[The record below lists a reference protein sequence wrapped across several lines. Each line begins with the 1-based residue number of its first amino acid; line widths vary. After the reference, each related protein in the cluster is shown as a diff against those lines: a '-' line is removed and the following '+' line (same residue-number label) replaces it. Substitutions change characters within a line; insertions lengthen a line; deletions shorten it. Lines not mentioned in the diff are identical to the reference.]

1 MQLQAYKVVQA
12 NFISNRSIKSCY
24 SFIYGVGHFNR
35 AVFAPQGQGCGR
47 YFEAENTRLS
57 PVQPVPVEHYC
68 TLPLHLIRRGI
79 EIGPVR
85 WLVAT

>member
-1 MQLQAYKVVQA
+1 M
-12 NFISNRSIKSCY
+12 
-24 SFIYGVGHFNR
+24 
-35 AVFAPQGQGCGR
+35 FAPQGQGCGR